1 MTLPFCRALL
11 ASFCLTLATS
21 LPAHAQEKI
30 RIALWDVENN
40 AATSW
45 AFWNEM
51 GPAARNHID
60 TAFSENPTLAGKFAI
75 VERTSLDLI
84 LKEQGL
90 ATAGAV
96 TPHTAA
102 KVGNLLGVKY
112 IVVGGIDKFAINDT
126 KAGFRG
132 IGGNLQQAQTTINL
146 RFIDTTTGERVLA
159 VSGEAEV
166 RKGGGFFKDASASR
180 DAQWGIASEAI
191 EKASRVMFDKFVNG
205 GYLERLA
212 SAARPAALEAR
223 VVKIDGQR
231 IWINIGAQ
239 AGVKV
244 GDTFNVFHV
253 GDALIDPVTGAS
265 LGADEKQTG
274 SAAVSEVQEKYAVV
288 TLTGTATAKDVL
300 RKRD

>member
-11 ASFCLTLATS
+11 ALSCLTLATS
-21 LPAHAQEKI
+21 LPAYAQEKI

-60 TAFSENPTLAGKFAI
+60 TAFSENPTLAAKFAI

-90 ATAGAV
+90 ATGAV
-96 TPHTAA
+96 TPQTAA

-166 RKGGGFFKDASASR
+166 RKGGGFFRDASASR

-205 GYLERLA
+205 GYLDRLA

-231 IWINIGAQ
+231 VWINVGAQ

-244 GDTFNVFHV
+244 GDTFNVFDV
-253 GDALIDPVTGAS
+253 GEALIDPVTGAS

-274 SAAVSEVQEKYAVV
+274 TAAASEVQEKYAIV
-288 TLTGTATAKDVL
+288 TLTGTATAKAVL
-300 RKRD
+300 RKQ

>member
-1 MTLPFCRALL
+1 MTPPFCRALL

-60 TAFSENPTLAGKFAI
+60 TTFSENPALAAKFAV

-146 RFIDTTTGERVLA
+146 RFIDTTTGERVVA

-166 RKGGGFFKDASASR
+166 RKGGGFFRDASASR

-191 EKASRVMFDKFVNG
+191 EKASRVMFDKFLSG
-205 GYLERLA
+205 GYMERLA

-231 IWINIGAQ
+231 IWINVGAQ
-239 AGVKV
+239 AGIKV
-244 GDTFNVFHV
+244 GDTFTVFQV

-274 SAAVSEVQEKYAVV
+274 SAAVTEVQEKYAIV

-300 RKRD
+300 RKQ

>member
-1 MTLPFCRALL
+1 MTLSFCRALL
-11 ASFCLTLATS
+11 ASLCLTLATS

-30 RIALWDVENN
+30 RIALWEVENN

-60 TAFSENPTLAGKFAI
+60 TTFSENSTLAAKFAV
-75 VERTSLDLI
+75 VERTALDLV

-96 TPHTAA
+96 TPQTAA

-146 RFIDTTTGERVLA
+146 RFIDTTTGERILA

-166 RKGGGFFKDASASR
+166 RKGGGFFRDASASR

-191 EKASRVMFDKFVNG
+191 EKASRVMFDKFIAG
-205 GYLERLA
+205 GYLERLT

-231 IWINIGAQ
+231 IWINVGSQ

-274 SAAVSEVQEKYAVV
+274 SAAVSEVQEKYAIV

-300 RKRD
+300 RRQ

>member
-1 MTLPFCRALL
+1 MSLLFCRALL
-11 ASFCLTLATS
+11 ASLCLMLAAS
-21 LPAHAQEKI
+21 WPVHAQERI
-30 RIALWDVENN
+30 RIALWEVENN

-60 TAFSENPTLAGKFAI
+60 TAFSDSPTLAERFVI
-75 VERTSLDLI
+75 VERTALDLV

-96 TPHTAA
+96 TPQTAA

-132 IGGNLQQAQTTINL
+132 IGANVQQAQTTINL

-166 RKGGGFFKDASASR
+166 RKGGGFFRDASASR

-191 EKASRVMFDKFVNG
+191 EKASRVMFQKFVAG
-205 GYLERLA
+205 GYLDRLA

-223 VVKIDGQR
+223 VVKMDGQR
-231 IWINIGAQ
+231 VWINAGAQ
-239 AGVKV
+239 AGIKV
-244 GDTFNVFHV
+244 GDTFGVFNV

-274 SAAVSEVQEKYAVV
+274 SAVVAEVQEKYAIV

-300 RKRD
+300 RKR

>member
-11 ASFCLTLATS
+11 ASLSLTLAIS
-21 LPAHAQEKI
+21 MPAHAQEKI

-60 TAFSENPTLAGKFAI
+60 TAFSENRTLAAKFAV

-96 TPHTAA
+96 TPQTAA

-132 IGGNLQQAQTTINL
+132 IGGNLQQAETTINL
-146 RFIDTTTGERVLA
+146 RFIDTTTGERILA

-166 RKGGGFFKDASASR
+166 RKGGGFFRDASASR

-191 EKASRVMFDKFVNG
+191 EKASRVMFDKFIAG

-223 VVKIDGQR
+223 VVKMDGQR
-231 IWINIGAQ
+231 IWINAGAQ
-239 AGVKV
+239 AGIKV
-244 GDTFNVFHV
+244 GDTFNVIHV

-274 SAAVSEVQEKYAVV
+274 TAAVSEVQDKYAIV

-300 RKRD
+300 RKQ

>member
-1 MTLPFCRALL
+1 MTLSFCRALV
-11 ASFCLTLATS
+11 ASLCLTLATS

-30 RIALWDVENN
+30 RIALWEVENN

-60 TAFSENPTLAGKFAI
+60 TAFSETPTLATTFAI

-90 ATAGAV
+90 ATSGAV
-96 TPHTAA
+96 TPQTAA
-102 KVGNLLGVKY
+102 RVGNLLGVKY

-166 RKGGGFFKDASASR
+166 RKGGGFFRDASASR
-180 DAQWGIASEAI
+180 EAQWGIASEAI

-231 IWINIGAQ
+231 IWINVGAQ
-239 AGVKV
+239 AGIKV
-244 GDTFNVFHV
+244 GDTFNVFQV

-274 SAAVSEVQEKYAVV
+274 SAAVTEVQDKYAIV
-288 TLTGTATAKDVL
+288 TLTGTATVKDVL
-300 RKRD
+300 RKQ